1 MWARGEAA
9 GDVRVG
15 FTHVPC
21 SLLGDVVYVELP
33 PPGTEVRSGEPI
45 GLVESSS
52 AVCEVAA
59 PVSGTVAQVND
70 ALEVSPE
77 KITSDP
83 FGEGWLLVIRPSDPA
98 EPEGLLDSEAYGRY
112 AGADG

>member
-1 MWARGEAA
+1 M
-9 GDVRVG
+9 G
-15 FTHVPC
+15 FTHIPC

-33 PPGTEVRSGEPI
+33 PPGTDVRSGEPI

-59 PVSGTVAQVND
+59 PVSGTVVDVNG

-77 KITSDP
+77 TITSDP

-98 EPEGLLDSEAYGRY
+98 EPGALLESAEYVRY
-112 AGADG
+112 AGAEP